1 MSSSMR
7 TPRQHFR
14 ETVALVAAKAKEKL
28 PQAVNGR
35 LEKAVTL
42 VLQADVAPQADGSV
56 VVFSATDATRRYV
69 LQGTSCTCADFER
82 GQAPD
87 GWCCHRIAAGIQK
100 RVQELL
106 PPPAPDVTQAA
117 ALPEAACSVN
127 CHMMVEGR
135 QVQLTLRGSA
145 EAEVLARLTTILRQ
159 YPIVPSGNAKKGMN
173 TSGETADTGQPGW
186 CQIHQAAMRE
196 TTKEGRTWWSHRTDQ
211 GWCKGR

>member
-1 MSSSMR
+1 MMS
-7 TPRQHFR
+7 PARQQFR
-14 ETVALVAAKAKEKL
+14 QTVAAIADKARAKL
-28 PQAVNGR
+28 PACTSRIDSAVQLVLLGEVTLLPDGTATVGSCTDPTKTYTVNG
-35 LEKAVTL
+35 
-42 VLQADVAPQADGSV
+42 
-56 VVFSATDATRRYV
+56 
-69 LQGTSCTCADFER
+69 SCTCQDFAR
-82 GQAPD
+82 APGQL
-87 GWCCHRIAAGIQK
+87 CKHRLAYGIARRAT
-100 RVQELL
+100 ELL
-106 PPPAPDVTQAA
+106 PPPAPEVTPPA

-186 CQIHQAAMRE
+186 CQIHRAAMRE